1 VRVRASRPCLLG
13 IDLGTGSTKAV
24 LVDDSGQTVG
34 VGVSA
39 NEVRSPRPGWV
50 ESDPEA
56 WWASTCNAVGR
67 ALSAATTGD
76 RPPQVVGIGLSGQ
89 MHGAVLVG
97 ADARPLGPAVLWADQ
112 RALAEADRY
121 RALPEALRQAVGNPV
136 APGMTGPVLLWLEA
150 NEPERYGSAR
160 WALVAKDWLRAR
172 LTGELA
178 SDPSDASGTLL
189 ADLERRAW
197 SPEVTGAL
205 GLRPSLLPP
214 ILASDALGGSLLA
227 SAASALRLAAGLPV
241 AVGAGDTA
249 AALVGQGPPGLGV
262 VVLNVGTGAQ
272 AVVRRLR
279 PEPDE
284 RLRYHV
290 FAEAGSGYFAL
301 AAVQAAGLA
310 FEWAWRALGCD
321 WAEAYRL
328 LGEAPSGARGVVFV
342 PHLAGSRSPDMAPRA
357 SGGFVGA
364 RLPAPGQSWCGRS
377 SRGWRSRSVRPP
389 SACRSSGRGPRSAS
403 WVEARWSRPGDSSSR
418 MRSDVPSLS
427 LRLSMPRREERRC
440 SPLGWREWRWAT
452 AGRPASRPPS
462 SRCRRRRVRWQTP
475 TDGGGSGA
483 SGCSSHRA
491 DRRWTTSR
499 PPARSGSPRARRRS
513 RRQPTCAGPWRPAR
527 GGATSAR
534 RRALGRRGRA
544 RPRWP
549 CRAREQRAPG

>member
-364 RLPAPGQSWCGRS
+364 RLAS
-377 SRGWRSRSVRPP
+377 SRAELVRAVFEGVAFSIRAAAECLPEL
-389 SACRSSGRGPRSAS
+389 GPRTEVRLVGGGSLEPAWRQLLADALGRPLVVASAEHAS
-403 WVEARWSRPGDSSSR
+403 ARGAALLAARVAGVEVGDGGASGEPAAVVEVSAEAG
-418 MRSDVPSLS
+418 SLADAYG
-427 LRLSMPRREERRC
+427 R
-440 SPLGWREWRWAT
+440 WREWCERLLE
-452 AGRPASRPPS
+452 PP
-462 SRCRRRRVRWQTP
+462 
-475 TDGGGSGA
+475 G
-483 SGCSSHRA
+483 
-491 DRRWTTSR
+491 
-499 PPARSGSPRARRRS
+499 
-513 RRQPTCAGPWRPAR
+513 
-527 GGATSAR
+527 
-534 RRALGRRGRA
+534 
-544 RPRWP
+544 
-549 CRAREQRAPG
+549 